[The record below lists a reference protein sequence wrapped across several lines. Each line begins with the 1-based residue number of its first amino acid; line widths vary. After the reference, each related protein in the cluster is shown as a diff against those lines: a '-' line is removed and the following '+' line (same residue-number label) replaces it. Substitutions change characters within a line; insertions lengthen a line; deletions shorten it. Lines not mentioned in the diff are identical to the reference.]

1 MDIVNEVQRTN
12 TQTPKRQM
20 QNVHSKDK
28 EYIYIY
34 NTWKIRTLEK
44 VSATF
49 LYKQNNYIYKEYIPT
64 HYMLTKKKTH
74 YIKKRK

>member
-1 MDIVNEVQRTN
+1 MRFKELTHKLQ
-12 TQTPKRQM
+12 
-20 QNVHSKDK
+20 KDK
-28 EYIYIY
+28 CRMYIARIKNIYIY

-44 VSATF
+44 VRATF